1 MRVRACEET
10 PVRMCAGMRERMCG
24 QRCVT
29 HDVRP
34 VRREYRRASGTASGI
49 ASLAHG
55 EMKWPNPAIGGHFG
69 ALLRGSGCGWLG
81 FTEKGEPLKFHHL
94 LFPS

>member
-1 MRVRACEET
+1 
-10 PVRMCAGMRERMCG
+10 
-24 QRCVT
+24 VT

-55 EMKWPNPAIGGHFG
+55 EMKWPNPNIGGHFG

-81 FTEKGEPLKFHHL
+81 FTEKCEPGPFDSLENINARAAGVGRGFL
-94 LFPS
+94 TLMRRY